1 MQSPPKPWTPGVHPT
16 YTSLQLVLNICQD
29 EFGNV
34 WSDHTYASSN
44 DEALAASL
52 KQGGAPEIAH
62 ALMVEALRRE
72 VFLLALVKMSQDS
85 DFLQRWKDAEDEE
98 RLALQKDIEHGLVDV
113 VTRTAQKGAS
123 SLASGVLT
131 MLTEQM

>member
-1 MQSPPKPWTPGVHPT
+1 M
-16 YTSLQLVLNICQD
+16 
-29 EFGNV
+29 

-98 RLALQKDIEHGLVDV
+98 RLTLQKDIEHGLVDV